1 MAKENYKQLLTTWN
15 YENMFCLACGKGNA
29 NVLCSEIT
37 FFAGPIGKHPRFD
50 DTFLVKLKGN
60 RTLTCGWREFEL
72 T

>member
-1 MAKENYKQLLTTWN
+1 
-15 YENMFCLACGKGNA
+15 MFCLACGKGNA

-60 RTLTCGWREFEL
+60 RTLTCGWREYEL